1 MILIEL
7 FSPKGTLSAEQRRR
21 IPERLI
27 EAISEAGAPAEVA
40 EAWRAICQVVL
51 HEPDA
56 WIVGGRPVEPGEP
69 PRYIVR
75 VSVPGAWR
83 NDMSAHVIARLTQ
96 ALAADDPN
104 PQRLFQEPLVCVQI
118 VGVAEGSYGA
128 FGRVMRS
135 ADIIKLIT
143 RPYREASAGRIPA
156 EQPAPGTAIDPIC
169 GMTVALTDTAITL
182 EHAGTTY
189 AFCSSG
195 CRSVFAEELIA

>member
-7 FSPKGTLSAEQRRR
+7 FSPKGALSAKQRRW
-21 IPERLI
+21 IPGRLI
-27 EAISEAGAPAEVA
+27 KAISEASAPAEVA
-40 EAWRAICQVVL
+40 EAWRAICQVVV

-56 WIVGGRPVEPGEP
+56 WCVGGRQVEPGEL

-83 NDMSAHVIARLTQ
+83 KDMSAHVIARLTQ
-96 ALAADDPN
+96 ALAEDDPN
-104 PQRLFQEPLVCVQI
+104 PERLYQEPLVCVQI

-135 ADIIKLIT
+135 TDIIKLIT
-143 RPYREASAGRIPA
+143 KPYREASAGRTA

-195 CRSVFAEELIA
+195 CRGVFAEELIA